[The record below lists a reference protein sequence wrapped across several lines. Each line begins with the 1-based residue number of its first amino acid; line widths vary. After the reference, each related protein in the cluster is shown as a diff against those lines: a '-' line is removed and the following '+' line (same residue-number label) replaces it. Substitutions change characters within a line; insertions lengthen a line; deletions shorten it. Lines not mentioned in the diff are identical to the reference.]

1 MGHEI
6 FKGKSKSM
14 GGVLCGIDVNIG
26 KSLPRYEK
34 KEITQ
39 GMMT

>member
-6 FKGKSKSM
+6 FRGKSKSM
-14 GGVLCGIDVNIG
+14 GACCVALTSVSGSYLQDT
-26 KSLPRYEK
+26 RT